1 MHNDKTYKPEL
12 LALISPVSFERKY
25 GGERDDIT
33 ENFFP
38 PNMNI
43 AGMQML
49 TIAELKAECPQAMHY
64 MAPWGEKKALAE
76 ERLREQEAVT
86 TSI

>member
-1 MHNDKTYKPEL
+1 
-12 LALISPVSFERKY
+12 
-25 GGERDDIT
+25 
-33 ENFFP
+33 
-38 PNMNI
+38 MNI

-76 ERLREQEAVT
+76 DRLREQEAVI